1 MFFLFT
7 IVIYETKYRKPQIHN
22 RLSFRMLEMRRILPY
37 DVPSEVWKSEE
48 EKEPL
53 KLDFSIETCRNRQSD
68 YIKSFK
74 TMIYLE
80 EAAQTLFL
88 RTFNQTNVRIFYTGS
103 GRLFFFLNEVSCM
116 LCIER

>member
-1 MFFLFT
+1 MRQIPT
-7 IVIYETKYRKPQIHN
+7 YAVPQA
-22 RLSFRMLEMRRILPY
+22 
-37 DVPSEVWKSEE
+37 VWTSEE

-53 KLDFSIETCRNRQSD
+53 ELDFSIELSRKQQHD

-74 TMIYLE
+74 TMIHLE

-103 GRLFFFLNEVSCM
+103 GRLFFFLNEVSC
-116 LCIER
+116 